1 MTSSLS
7 FILYKRLAIIL
18 MTNGKISNFKIII
31 RDILLSNKLVN
42 SITQFV
48 NYRLINKTLLT
59 IVSNKDQ

>member
-59 IVSNKDQ
+59 IVSNKDR

>member
-42 SITQFV
+42 SMIQFV

>member
-31 RDILLSNKLVN
+31 RDILLSNKLIN

>member
-42 SITQFV
+42 SITRFV

>member
-7 FILYKRLAIIL
+7 FILYKRLAITL

-59 IVSNKDQ
+59 IVSNKDR

>member
-18 MTNGKISNFKIII
+18 MANGKISNFKIII

>member
-31 RDILLSNKLVN
+31 RDILLSNKLIN

-59 IVSNKDQ
+59 IVSNKDR

>member
-1 MTSSLS
+1 MISSLS

>member
-7 FILYKRLAIIL
+7 FILYKRLAITL

-42 SITQFV
+42 TIV